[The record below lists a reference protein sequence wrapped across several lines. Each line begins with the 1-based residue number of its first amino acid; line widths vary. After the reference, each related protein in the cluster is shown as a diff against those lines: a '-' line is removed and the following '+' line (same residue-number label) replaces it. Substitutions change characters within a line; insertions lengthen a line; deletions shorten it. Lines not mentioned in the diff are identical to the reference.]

1 MKIGKHLIT
10 LSLITLTLI
19 ALITLL
25 GFTFTPKRDTAKE
38 IKIAVAAPLTGPLAA
53 FGEMIKRGA
62 ALKAKEINAAGGVNG
77 KILTIIF
84 EDDAG
89 NDKEA
94 SSIAT
99 RIATNRRILAAVGHF
114 NSSCT
119 LAGKSIYKRAG
130 IVVLSPSSPNAHV
143 CAGSEWTFRNSYCN
157 HSQGALA
164 AGHIKNV
171 LGNIQK
177 IAIFFDND
185 DYGRKLKDGFT
196 RAAKGLG
203 LEIVATE
210 AYNRDNTDFR
220 AQLIN
225 IKAKSP
231 DLIFIAGL
239 HSHAGLIV
247 GQAREVGI
255 TVKLFS
261 ADGVDSPDFL
271 EIAGDAAE
279 GVYVSAPFTF
289 ELGGTKAQQ
298 MAMTFEEE
306 YGVAPSAWAA
316 LTYDSVG
323 MIAEAIEK
331 GGENRKAIRDYLAG
345 ISTPAEGYVGVTG
358 LTYFDENGDCV
369 KPAAIKT
376 SVKIVRDNTFIPIDE
391 PMLDVDR
398 VHAATG
404 PKSHSPGTHHCTA
417 SCL

>member
-10 LSLITLTLI
+10 LSLITFTLI
-19 ALITLL
+19 TSVTLL
-25 GFTFTPKRDTAKE
+25 GFTFAPKLDNAKE

-53 FGEMIKRGA
+53 FGEKIKRGA
-62 ALKAKEINAAGGVNG
+62 ELKAKEINAAGGVNG
-77 KILTIIF
+77 QTLTIIF

-89 NDKEA
+89 KDKEA
-94 SSIAT
+94 SSIAK
-99 RIATNRRILAAVGHF
+99 RIATNRSILAVVGHF

-130 IVVLSPSSPNAHV
+130 IVVLSPSSPNAQV
-143 CAGSEWTFRNSYCN
+143 CVGSEWTFRNSYCN
-157 HSQGALA
+157 HFQGALA
-164 AGHIKNV
+164 AKHIKNV
-171 LGNIQK
+171 LGNLQK

-185 DYGRKLKDGFT
+185 DYGRRLKDGFT
-196 RAAKGLG
+196 DAAKGLG

-220 AQLIN
+220 AQLISV
-225 IKAKSP
+225 KAKHP
-231 DLIFIAGL
+231 DLIFISGL

-247 GQAREVGI
+247 AQARKAGI
-255 TVKLFS
+255 TTPLFS

-279 GVYVSAPFTF
+279 GVYVSTPFTF
-289 ELGGTKAQQ
+289 ELGGTKAQK

-306 YGVAPSAWAA
+306 YGVAPNAWAA

-345 ISTPAEGYVGVTG
+345 ISTPEEGYVGVTG
-358 LTYFDENGDCV
+358 LTYFDEHGACV
-369 KPAAIKT
+369 KPAAVKT
-376 SVKIVRDNTFIPIDE
+376 SVKIVRDNTFIPIDD
-391 PMLDVDR
+391 PMLDIGIVR
-398 VHAATG
+398 GLITAQ
-404 PKSHSPGTHHCTA
+404 HHPYKNW
-417 SCL
+417 

>member
-19 ALITLL
+19 TLITLL
-25 GFTFTPKRDTAKE
+25 GFTFSPKGDNTKDV
-38 IKIAVAAPLTGPLAA
+38 KIAVAAPLTGPLAA

-62 ALKAKEINAAGGVNG
+62 ELKAQEINAAGGVNG
-77 KILTIIF
+77 KTLTIIF

-89 NDKEA
+89 KDKEA
-94 SSIAT
+94 SSIAA
-99 RIATNRRILAAVGHF
+99 RIATNQSILAAVGHF

-130 IVVLSPSSPNAHV
+130 IVVISPSSPNAQV

-157 HSQGALA
+157 HFQGALA
-164 AGHIKNV
+164 AEHIKNV
-171 LGNIQK
+171 LGNVQR

-196 RAAKGLG
+196 DAAKGLG

-220 AQLIN
+220 AQLISV
-225 IKAKSP
+225 KAKHP
-231 DLIFIAGL
+231 DLIFISGL
-239 HSHAGLIV
+239 HSHAGLIIA
-247 GQAREVGI
+247 QARKAGI
-255 TVKLFS
+255 TTPLFS

-271 EIAGDAAE
+271 QIAGDAAE

-289 ELGGTKAQQ
+289 ELGGTKAQK
-298 MAMTFEEE
+298 MALTFEEE
-306 YGVAPSAWAA
+306 YGVAPNAWAA

-345 ISTPAEGYVGVTG
+345 ISTPEEGYVGVTG

-369 KPAAIKT
+369 RPAAVKT
-376 SVKIVRDNTFIPIDE
+376 SVKIVRNNTFIPIDD
-391 PMLDVDR
+391 PMLDIGIVR
-398 VHAATG
+398 GLITAQ
-404 PKSHSPGTHHCTA
+404 HHPYKNW
-417 SCL
+417 